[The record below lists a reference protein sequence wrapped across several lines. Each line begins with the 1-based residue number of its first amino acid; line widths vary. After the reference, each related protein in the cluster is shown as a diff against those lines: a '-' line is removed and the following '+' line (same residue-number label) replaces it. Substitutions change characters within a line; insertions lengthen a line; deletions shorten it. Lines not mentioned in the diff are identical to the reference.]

1 MKREGDILKVVE
13 ESKRHEQELENE
25 LASMWVLVAQLRKNG
40 NGNGNVN
47 VSGKVNEFEARSKPN
62 GFHYSDRD
70 SDGSLEEARAA
81 YEVEKTRCQ
90 ELEAI
95 ISRLKVRELPLD
107 SEFNLSHML

>member
-40 NGNGNVN
+40 NVNVN

-62 GFHYSDRD
+62 GFHYSERN
-70 SDGSLEEARAA
+70 SDGLEEARAA
-81 YEVEKTRCQ
+81 YEAERNRCH
-90 ELEAI
+90 ELETI
-95 ISRLKVRELPLD
+95 ISRLKVSELPLD
-107 SEFNLSHML
+107 SEFNLFHVL